1 MTMENQA
8 SGSVGCLFV
17 AEYVDEAELPA
28 PLAKRDSCAA
38 RGEVERPRVVAS
50 YFDFRAPQDTLKEFK
65 VLLPNDRVAV
75 VRGSGL
81 KYVKGGAADCL
92 GVWVRSQEE
101 KVLIALFPIKDV
113 LGIFCG
119 DMQIVP
125 GSR

>member
-1 MTMENQA
+1 MGNQA

-28 PLAKRDSCAA
+28 ARAKGDTSTP

-50 YFDFRAPQDTLKEFK
+50 YLDFGAPQDTFKEFK

-92 GVWVRSQEE
+92 GVWVRSQGE

-119 DMQIVP
+119 DMQVTP